1 MLDYLSHADFY
12 KIRRVCIEDANSPDG
27 TEFPAEFVISIRCT
41 NNINELFDVLA
52 DSHYWNFI
60 DVRMMEAMVDVAE
73 IPEAEQ
79 MLNDYKEF
87 VSPFKIKQILP
98 DLQLHVVSKNYNTV
112 EEKFKSSN
120 EDTLTV
126 GDILE
131 HQFYL
136 SRQIFNINSCTMK
149 LCSIQTG
156 CLQLILE
163 IPKES
168 TLHAYKSAL
177 ANRHKFDKVH
187 SLKIGNYPMI
197 YSPDYSPTDV
207 IPGMHAYYTYIFPI
221 VHVQWSNYICN

>member
-27 TEFPAEFVISIRCT
+27 TEFPAAFVDEISRT

-52 DSHYWNFI
+52 KSHYWNWI
-60 DVRMMEAMVDVAE
+60 DVRMMEAMVDVAD

-79 MLNDYKEF
+79 MLNDYKDF
-87 VSPFKIKQILP
+87 VSPLKIKQILP
-98 DLQLHVVSKNYNTV
+98 DLQLHVVSKNYTTIK
-112 EEKFKSSN
+112 EKFKSSD

-136 SRQIFNINSCTMK
+136 AYQIFDIKLLPMK

-163 IPKES
+163 IPNES
-168 TLHAYKSAL
+168 ALHAYKSAL
-177 ANRHKFDKVH
+177 ANRHKFDKIH
-187 SLKIGNYPMI
+187 SLKIGNYPTI
-197 YSPDYSPTDV
+197 YSSDYSPTEV
-207 IPGMHAYYTYIFPI
+207 VPGMHAYYAYMYRKSFLYIVLPFT
-221 VHVQWSNYICN
+221 